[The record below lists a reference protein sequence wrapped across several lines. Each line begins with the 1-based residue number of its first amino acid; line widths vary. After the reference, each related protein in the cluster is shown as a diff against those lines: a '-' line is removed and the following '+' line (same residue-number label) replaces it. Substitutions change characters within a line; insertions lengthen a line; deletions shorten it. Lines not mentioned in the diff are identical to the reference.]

1 MNDAGKI
8 LNPFEHALLRPD
20 KYIGSK
26 ITTKKKEWVFDDE
39 TKSMIYREIIYNPGL
54 VHLVIEVLSNALD
67 NTFRSLI
74 SNVKMTKIQFSI
86 DFDHESETFGWI
98 TVLNDGYPILAK
110 SNVYTL
116 ENGAKEE
123 MYPVQAFFT
132 KMLAG
137 TNFENDKTRK
147 TSGRN
152 GIGAKTMVI
161 FSEQCIIEHT
171 DPNNRKKVILEISEN
186 GKNKGKP
193 KVTSFSGVNG
203 YTKVA
208 FLPDYSYFD
217 FNIED
222 SDTQA
227 DFLGILKR
235 LVYDC
240 AMITKLN
247 VSFNDKKL
255 KVDSLLKYAK
265 LYYPDAKLQ
274 TISSGKVGDLINSE
288 CVVCEKTVETD
299 VEGLEKFSWINGI
312 FTAQGGIHVDAYTQK
327 IMVSVVKKFN
337 EKNSTG
343 KNPLKTTSAHLSPYL
358 AIFVRAEAPGP
369 NWEGNN
375 KEKLFGIYDSSVDKT
390 TDKYPVKLD
399 KEELE
404 SLVDKVYK
412 WEFISDLKNNLL
424 DKKDSSFDKK
434 SKTGN
439 KRVKYEKLRDANH
452 AGNANSKDCVLFI
465 TEGDS
470 AKGFA
475 DALAQDLPGGLNKYG
490 SMAIKG
496 KMLNTIK
503 CTKSQLEANAEVKAF
518 RESLGLNYGVDY
530 SKLENRKTLRYGTVL
545 IMSDQDDDGF
555 HIRGLIIAFLNHFWP
570 SLLLSDPLKLG
581 KPFIQSFTTAV
592 VMIHNDGKKDSMP
605 LKFYSN
611 PEFKEYMKTH
621 PNIGSN
627 RIKYYKGL
635 GTHTPEKDTQY
646 YVNDVKVLEY
656 KADENAK
663 KTLTIWFSDDKEA
676 GIQRKKEML
685 KRLPKPEGDCAADED
700 SEISEISDNGG
711 DYIDEDKFQAFGTIN
726 ITDFCN
732 NQLMIYNLMTMWRAI
747 PNVWD
752 GNKES
757 QRKVLDG
764 TPYTKKTIGVDKLV
778 GKIGEKTSYHHGAVS
793 LEKTVI
799 GMAQK
804 FPGSN
809 NIPLLIDDGNF
820 GSRAKKSDGGDDAAA
835 ARYISS
841 GLRPLTKV
849 IFPQEDLPILDKNI
863 EEGKMIGY
871 KYYMPIIPMILVNGA
886 EGIGT
891 GWSTKI
897 PSYNPLDLVE
907 WIEKWLDLDDREEET
922 PDMEALKP
930 WYRGY
935 KGKVVL
941 SQPDEN
947 MWYKSWLSYGTIKK
961 GEPPA
966 GVKSNES
973 ATDVWYDITE
983 LPIGLWTNVFKNYLD
998 EISDPSAKNKK
1009 GESIQVIKKYTIE
1022 SMKNTNI
1029 HFKILPLP
1037 GVIPNV
1043 EDPKN
1048 FAAVLKVQKSL
1059 NNMIVTNEFG
1069 YPIKYSCVEHL
1080 LDDFCKKRLG
1090 FYGKRKTYQLQK
1102 YIYEKEK
1109 SKNKYRFIQEVID
1122 SKFVINNY
1130 KTEEALEE
1138 ALEKAGYKKFTNTF
1152 VREEEKDE
1160 IILEDD
1166 DETEGEEIKVEK
1178 KGGKTPSYNY
1188 LLNISVRTQTQS
1200 SVNKLKNESAE
1211 AEKEYNIL
1219 NTKSPETIWKEDLEK
1234 FKVEYDK
1241 FLKDIETTD
1250 NIDLTKSQAAKTTKK
1265 SKK

>member
-1 MNDAGKI
+1 MSKDNGAGKI
-8 LNPFEHALLRPD
+8 LSFWDQALIRPD
-20 KYIGSK
+20 TYIGSR
-26 ITTKKKEWVFDDE
+26 ITQEQVKDWVYDDD
-39 TKSMIYREIIYNPGL
+39 TKSMIYRDINFNPGL
-54 VHLVIEVLSNALD
+54 VHIFVEA
-67 NTFRSLI
+67 I
-74 SNVKMTKIQFSI
+74 SNSMDNKWRSQTKNIIMTKIQVTI
-86 DFDHESETFGWI
+86 DLDPESENFGWI
-98 TVLNDGYPILAK
+98 SILNDGYFIPAK
-110 SNVYTL
+110 IHTYTL
-116 ENGAKEE
+116 EDGAKEDL
-123 MYPVQAFFT
+123 YPVQAFFT
-132 KMLAG
+132 KILAG
-137 TNFENDKTRK
+137 TNFEDDSVRK
-147 TSGRN
+147 SSGKN
-152 GIGAKTMVI
+152 GIGAKTVVVY
-161 FSEQCIIEHT
+161 SKECNIEHT
-171 DPNNRKKVILEISEN
+171 DPTNRKKLVLKISDH
-186 GKNKGKP
+186 GKKKEAP
-193 KVTSFSGVNG
+193 KITSFSGVNG
-203 YTKVA
+203 YTKVS
-208 FLPDYSYFD
+208 FLPDYDYFGFD
-217 FNIED
+217 INDETNRND
-222 SDTQA
+222 YYCM
-227 DFLGILKR
+227 LKR
-235 LVYDC
+235 LTFNT

-247 VSFNDKKL
+247 VSFNGEKIKI
-255 KVDSLLKYAK
+255 DSLLKYAK
-265 LYYPDAKLQ
+265 LYYPDSKFQ
-274 TISSGKVGDLINSE
+274 TISSGNPNDLVNSE
-288 CVVCEKTVETD
+288 CVICEKTVETENTKD
-299 VEGLEKFSWINGI
+299 IEGFSWINGI
-312 FTAQGGIHVDAYTQK
+312 FTAQGGIHLDSYSKNIITK
-327 IMVSVVKKFN
+327 VVKLFN
-337 EKNSTG
+337 EKNSKG
-343 KNPLKTTSAHLSPYL
+343 KSPLKTTSSQIEPYL
-358 AIFVRAEAPGP
+358 ALFVRSEAPSP
-369 NWEGNN
+369 NFGGQT
-375 KEKLFGIYDSSVDKT
+375 KEKLFGIYDASSSTKVSQKF
-390 TDKYPVKLD
+390 PVNLN

-404 SLVDKVYK
+404 SLVDKIYK
-412 WEFISDLKNNLL
+412 WEFISELKNNLL

-452 AGNANSKDCVLFI
+452 AGNSNSKECVLFI

-470 AKGFA
+470 AKVFA
-475 DALAQDLPGGLNKYG
+475 DALAQDLQGGLNKYG

-496 KMLNTIK
+496 KFLNTEK
-503 CTKSQLEANAEVKAF
+503 CTKSQLEANVEVKAF

-530 SKLENRKTLRYGTVL
+530 SKIENRKTLRYGTVM

-555 HIRGLIIAFLNHFWP
+555 HIRGLLINFLHQFWP
-570 SLLLSDPLKLG
+570 TLSVNDPLNLG
-581 KPFIQSFTTAV
+581 SLFIKSFSTAV
-592 VMIHNDGKKDSMP
+592 VMIHSTIKGELP

-621 PNIGSN
+621 PNIPSS

-635 GTHTPEKDTQY
+635 GTHSPEKDTQY

-656 KADENAK
+656 KADPDAK
-663 KTLTIWFSDDKEA
+663 KTLSIWFSNDKEA
-676 GIQRKKEML
+676 VIQRKKEML
-685 KRLPKPEGDCAADED
+685 KRLPKPEGEIDED

-747 PNVWD
+747 PSVWD

-841 GLRPLTKV
+841 GLWPLTKV

-897 PSYNPLDLVE
+897 PSYNPLDLIE
-907 WIEKWLDLDDREEET
+907 WIEKWLDLDDREEES

-947 MWYKSWLSYGTIKK
+947 MWYKSWISYGTIKK
-961 GEPPA
+961 GDPPA
-966 GVKSNES
+966 GVKYNEYEQ
-973 ATDVWYDITE
+973 WYDITE

-1037 GVIPNV
+1037 GVVPNV

-1048 FAAVLKVQKSL
+1048 FASVLKVQKSL

-1080 LDDFCKKRLG
+1080 LDDFCKKRLS
-1090 FYGKRKTYQLQK
+1090 FYEKRKIYQLQK

-1138 ALEKAGYKKFTNTF
+1138 ALEKAGYKKFTNIF
-1152 VREEEKDE
+1152 IRPEEKDE

-1166 DETEGEEIKVEK
+1166 NETEGEENEKVEK

-1200 SVNKLKNESAE
+1200 SVNKLKNEVAE

-1250 NIDLTKSQAAKTTKK
+1250 NIETKAKTTKK